1 MYVQGLGHSVQLNS
15 KQNVSVKVKA
25 QTSDLGKAQP
35 QADRFESPR
44 TVDSDRDA
52 LLQKIKGKIKSGF
65 YTSDAVME
73 DLSHGFAKIL
83 DENV

>member
-1 MYVQGLGHSVQLNS
+1 MYVQGLGLSLQLNS
-15 KQNVSVKVKA
+15 KQSMSMKTKNQTSTQVKVSP
-25 QTSDLGKAQP
+25 QSDS
-35 QADRFESPR
+35 FENARNIEP
-44 TVDSDRDA
+44 DRDI

-83 DENV
+83 DGNG